1 MIVQGL
7 ISTIAVLGAAT
18 THHRRGAF
26 LAEMPVGEAHTA
38 DILELGR
45 RGFVEI
51 DVRHRSSPVM
61 LIASPSG
68 AQIRSRVSHS
78 GCRPR

>member
-1 MIVQGL
+1 
-7 ISTIAVLGAAT
+7 
-18 THHRRGAF
+18 
-26 LAEMPVGEAHTA
+26 MPVGEAHTA

-51 DVRHRSSPVM
+51 DVRHDSSPVM
-61 LIASPSG
+61 LIASPSH

-78 GCRPR
+78 GECNHQSRSIEQISFRAVPGPRLRP